1 MRSFLSRY
9 KYQIIIFLAVLFLFF
24 TNYKNGTFLSGWD
37 NLQTELNPLLSIKRA
52 IFSVWEEYQ
61 SFGLLAGM
69 AHASDLVRAIFLW
82 IVSFILPQSL
92 IRYFYHFL
100 MLFLGGLG
108 AFELFKFRRNNDKII
123 PFFGALFYILNL
135 GTVQMFFLPFEPFS
149 TFFAFLPWGIWSF
162 LNIIQSKKEKK
173 TEILKPA
180 CRQARQVQDDKN
192 NHKKKLLLFLL
203 INLLGTPSFYTQQ
216 LFVVYILIFGL
227 ITIGL
232 IWKINKSKTKIIK
245 NSLFSFILI
254 FIVNS
259 FWLLP
264 QIYFV
269 KTSSSVVFEAKGNQL
284 ATEDTYFQNKEKGT
298 LPYFLRLEGF
308 YFDLLDKNNNPLF
321 FAWQNHFK
329 KFFFLQYFFAI
340 LMILGVYYSF
350 KKKDYLF
357 IPLFFLLAFIFL
369 NNTWPVSL
377 FDSLW
382 RANKIL
388 NQIFRSPFT
397 KFIIPYSLVYSY
409 FISQGILFLKE
420 KFFANFKILTPY
432 YFLITT
438 FLIFYSLPS
447 FFGYFISSEMKV
459 KIPSDY
465 FNIIN
470 YFKNEDKN
478 KRIALL
484 PEYTFWGWYQ
494 NKWGYNGSGFLW
506 YGIEQP
512 IVSRTFDVWSNV
524 SESYFWEIKQAI
536 TEENLFK
543 FEKVLEKYQIDYLLL
558 DLSLKPITGTYKA
571 IQYDRI
577 LNLLEKSQKVKLVK
591 DARYLRLYQIIN
603 KNQPKEFFTVKTNLV
618 NAGPKI
624 RITDNDELFYRFGD
638 YYINQSKPKDIYFP
652 FLDLTSTTRIKNKK
666 WEIFEDKD
674 YFIIEAKTD
683 FDIKDYYLGNFQ
695 PEYQASIFENETLS
709 SFSANLNWQKENNS
723 LKVFFDK
730 ILVKKINQN
739 EININKNCF
748 KNTNCLGINLPFLPQ
763 KYGYLLKI
771 KSKNFSGRRPFFYIL
786 DETKKNTYLEERLK
800 DDVEYFILPE
810 SYQYGLGY
818 SIVFH
823 NQSYQNLKSKNQIE
837 SVEVYLLPYQ
847 NLKSLFLTS
856 NLFYLNIDRIH
867 NRTFETVD
875 FAAKKIG
882 YFLYQISNF
891 QISPNQ
897 FPATLYLS
905 QSYHPGWKAYI
916 VKHETS
922 NVKRFLNTFFP
933 FIFGK
938 EIKEH
943 VLVNNWANGFIV
955 ETGQSLSKL
964 VTTSSNQ
971 LQPVSTSFNKFQPVI
986 TIIFWPQYLEF
997 LGFILLIITFIL
1009 VAKII

>member
-37 NLQTELNPLLSIKRA
+37 NLQTELNPLLAIKRA

-69 AHASDLVRAIFLW
+69 AHASDLIRAIFLW
-82 IVSFILPQSL
+82 VISFILPQNL

-100 MLFLGGLG
+100 MLFLGGWG
-108 AFELFKFRRNNDKII
+108 AFELFKMDSCFRRNDNNII
-123 PFFGALFYILNL
+123 PLFGALFYILNL

-162 LNIIQSKKEKK
+162 YRITDNAEHKTFKKNLIQ
-173 TEILKPA
+173 
-180 CRQARQVQDDKN
+180 
-192 NHKKKLLLFLL
+192 FFL

-216 LFVVYILIFGL
+216 LFVVYILILGL

-254 FIVNS
+254 FTVNS

-269 KTSSSVVFEAKGNQL
+269 KTSSSVVFEAKSNQL

-308 YFDLLDKNNNPLF
+308 YFDLFDKNNNPLF

-329 KFFFLQYFFAI
+329 KFFSLQYFFAI
-340 LMILGVYYSF
+340 LMILGIYYSL
-350 KKKDYLF
+350 KNKDYLF
-357 IPLFFLLAFIFL
+357 IPSFFLLAFIFL
-369 NNTWPVSL
+369 NSTWPINL
-377 FDSLW
+377 FDNLW
-382 RANKIL
+382 RTNKLL

-438 FLIFYSLPS
+438 FLILYSLPS
-447 FFGYFISSEMKV
+447 FFGFFISSEMKL

-465 FNIIN
+465 FDVIN

-506 YGIEQP
+506 YGIEQT

-524 SESYFWEIKQAI
+524 SESYFWEIKQTI
-536 TEENLFK
+536 NEENIFK
-543 FEKVLEKYQIDYLLL
+543 FEKVLEKYQIDYLIL
-558 DLSLKPITGTYKA
+558 DLSLKPITGTYKG

-577 LNLLEKSQKVKLVK
+577 LNLLEKSQKIKLVK
-591 DARYLRLYQIIN
+591 NSRYLRLYQVIN
-603 KNQPKEFFTVKTNLV
+603 KNQPKEFITAKTNLI

-624 RITDNDELFYRFGD
+624 RITDNDELFYRFGN
-638 YYINQSKPKDIYFP
+638 YYINQSKTKDIYFP

-695 PEYQASIFENETLS
+695 PKYQAIIFENETLS
-709 SFSANLNWQKENNS
+709 TFSANLNWKKENNS
-723 LKVFFDK
+723 IKVFFDK
-730 ILVKKINQN
+730 ILIKKINQN
-739 EININKNCF
+739 EITINKNCF
-748 KNTNCLGINLPFLPQ
+748 KNTDCLGINLPFLPQ

-771 KSKNFSGRRPFFYIL
+771 NNKNLSGRRIFFYVL
-786 DETKKNTYLEERLK
+786 DQTKKHAYLEERLK

-856 NLFYLNIDRIH
+856 NLLYLKSDLIK
-867 NRTFETVD
+867 NRTFEIVD
-875 FAAKKIG
+875 FAAKKID

-891 QISPNQ
+891 QISQNQ

-916 VKHETS
+916 SETCNVKHITCKIR
-922 NVKRFLNTFFP
+922 NILDTFFP

-943 VLVNNWANGFIV
+943 VLVNNWANGFILK
-955 ETGQSLSKL
+955 SNIKL
-964 VTTSSNQ
+964 LTSN
-971 LQPVSTSFNKFQPVI
+971 TNKFN
-986 TIIFWPQYLEF
+986 IIIVFLPQYLEF
-997 LGFILLIITFIL
+997 LGFLMIGVGFLIVI
-1009 VAKII
+1009 KIKHQESHLD

>member
-37 NLQTELNPLLSIKRA
+37 NLQTELNPLLAIKRA
-52 IFSVWEEYQ
+52 VFSVWEEYQ

-69 AHASDLVRAIFLW
+69 AHASDLIRAIFLW
-82 IVSFILPQSL
+82 VVSFILPQNI

-100 MLFLGGLG
+100 MLFLGGWG
-108 AFELFKFRRNNDKII
+108 TFELFKMDSCFRRNNNNII
-123 PFFGALFYILNL
+123 PLFGALFYILNL
-135 GTVQMFFLPFEPFS
+135 GTVQMFFLPFESFS

-162 LNIIQSKKEKK
+162 YRITDNAEHKTFKKNLIQ
-173 TEILKPA
+173 
-180 CRQARQVQDDKN
+180 
-192 NHKKKLLLFLL
+192 FFL

-216 LFVVYILIFGL
+216 LFVVYILILGL

-232 IWKINKSKTKIIK
+232 IWKINESKVKIIK
-245 NSLFSFILI
+245 NALFSFILI
-254 FIVNS
+254 FLINS

-269 KTSSSVVFEAKGNQL
+269 KTSSNVVFEAKGNQL

-308 YFDLLDKNNNPLF
+308 YFDLFDKNNNLLF

-329 KFFFLQYFFAI
+329 KFFFLQYFFVI
-340 LMILGVYYSF
+340 LMILGIYYSF

-357 IPLFFLLAFIFL
+357 ISSFFLLAFIFL

-377 FDSLW
+377 FDNLW
-382 RANKIL
+382 RTNKLL

-438 FLIFYSLPS
+438 FLILYSLPS
-447 FFGYFISSEMKV
+447 FFGFFISSEMKA
-459 KIPSDY
+459 KIPPDY
-465 FNIIN
+465 FDVIN

-506 YGIEQP
+506 YGVEQP

-543 FEKVLEKYQIDYLLL
+543 FEKVLEKYQIDYLIL
-558 DLSLKPITGTYKA
+558 DLSLKPITGTYKG

-577 LNLLEKSQKVKLVK
+577 LNLLEKSQKIKLVK
-591 DARYLRLYQIIN
+591 NSRYLRLYQVIN
-603 KNQPKEFFTVKTNLV
+603 KNQPKEFITAKTNLV

-638 YYINQSKPKDIYFP
+638 YYINQSKTKDIYFP
-652 FLDLTSTTRIKNKK
+652 FLDLTSTTRIRNKK
-666 WEIFEDKD
+666 WEVFEDKD

-695 PEYQASIFENETLS
+695 HKYQAIIFENETLS
-709 SFSANLNWQKENNS
+709 SFSANLNWQKENNN
-723 LKVFFDK
+723 LKVLFDK

-748 KNTNCLGINLPFLPQ
+748 KNTDCLGINLPFLPQ

-771 KSKNFSGRRPFFYIL
+771 NNKNLSGRRSFFYFL
-786 DETKKNTYLEERLK
+786 DQTKKHSYLEERLK

-823 NQSYQNLKSKNQIE
+823 NKSYQNLKSKNQIE
-837 SVEVYLLPYQ
+837 SVEVYLLPYK

-856 NLFYLNIDRIH
+856 NLFYLTTDRIQD
-867 NRTFETVD
+867 RTFETVN
-875 FAAKKIG
+875 FKAKKIG

-891 QISPNQ
+891 QISQNQ
-897 FPATLYLS
+897 FPKTLYLS

-916 VKHETS
+916 SEKCKVKSITCKIK
-922 NVKRFLNTFFP
+922 NIFNLFFP
-933 FIFGK
+933 FVFGK

-943 VLVNNWANGFIV
+943 VIVNNWANGFI
-955 ETGQSLSKL
+955 L
-964 VTTSSNQ
+964 SSNTK
-971 LQPVSTSFNKFQPVI
+971 LLTSNTDKFN
-986 TIIFWPQYLEF
+986 IIIVFLPQCLEF
-997 LGFILLIITFIL
+997 LGFLMMGVGFLIVIKF
-1009 VAKII
+1009 KQQESNFD

>member
-1 MRSFLSRY
+1 MKSFLSKY
-9 KYQIIIFLAVLFLFF
+9 QYQIILFLTVLFLFF

-37 NLQTELNPLLSIKRA
+37 NLQTELNPFLAIKRA
-52 IFSVWEEYQ
+52 VFSVWEEYQ

-82 IVSFILPQSL
+82 IVSFILPQNI

-100 MLFLGGLG
+100 MLFLGGWG
-108 AFELFKFRRNNDKII
+108 VFELFKVDSCFRQVRLGFRRNDNNII
-123 PFFGALFYILNL
+123 PLFGALFYILNL
-135 GTVQMFFLPFEPFS
+135 GTVQMFFLPFEAFS

-162 LNIIQSKKEKK
+162 YRIIDNKEHKTFKKNL
-173 TEILKPA
+173 I
-180 CRQARQVQDDKN
+180 Q
-192 NHKKKLLLFLL
+192 FFL

-216 LFVVYILIFGL
+216 LFVVYILILGL

-232 IWKINKSKTKIIK
+232 IWKINKSKAKIIK
-245 NSLFSFILI
+245 NALFSFILI
-254 FIVNS
+254 FLINS

-269 KTSSSVVFEAKGNQL
+269 KTSSNVVFEAKGNQL

-308 YFDLLDKNNNPLF
+308 YFDLFDKNNNPLF

-340 LMILGVYYSF
+340 LMTLGVYYSL

-357 IPLFFLLAFIFL
+357 IPSFFLLAFIFL

-377 FDSLW
+377 FDNLW
-382 RANKIL
+382 RTNKIL

-409 FISQGILFLKE
+409 FFIKGLSLIRTVLK
-420 KFFANFKILTPY
+420 KNIF
-432 YFLITT
+432 FLIV
-438 FLIFYSLPS
+438 FISLFIYSLPA
-447 FFGYFISSEMKV
+447 FKGYLISKEMKV
-459 KIPSDY
+459 KIPSSY
-465 FNIIN
+465 FEVIN
-470 YFKNEDKN
+470 YFKNFKNEDKN

-506 YGIEQP
+506 YGVEQP

-558 DLSLKPITGTYKA
+558 DLSLTPITGTYKG

-591 DARYLRLYQIIN
+591 NNRYLRLYQIIN
-603 KNQPKEFFTVKTNLV
+603 KNQPKEFFTVKTNLI
-618 NAGPKI
+618 NAGPKV

-638 YYINQSKPKDIYFP
+638 YYIDQSKPPDIYFP
-652 FLDLTSTTRIKNKK
+652 FLDLTSTARIKNKK

-683 FDIKDYYLGNFQ
+683 FNIKNYYLANFQ
-695 PEYQASIFENETLS
+695 PEYQASIFEDGILS

-730 ILVKKINQN
+730 ILIKKINQN
-739 EININKNCF
+739 EITINKNCF
-748 KNTNCLGINLPFLPQ
+748 KNTDCLGINLPFLPQ

-771 KSKNFSGRRPFFYIL
+771 NNKNLSGRRLFFYVL
-786 DETKKNTYLEERLK
+786 DQTKKHAYLEERLK

-856 NLFYLNIDRIH
+856 NLLYLKSDRIK
-867 NRTFETVD
+867 NRTFETIG
-875 FAAKKIG
+875 FEAKKIG

-905 QSYHPGWKAYI
+905 QSYHPGWKAYEI
-916 VKHETS
+916 KCQNS
-922 NVKRFLNTFFP
+922 KLKCQIYSFFP

-938 EIKEH
+938 EIREH
-943 VLVNNWANGFIV
+943 VLVNNWANGWRI
-955 ETGQSLSKL
+955 EKPPNPANQSTL
-964 VTTSSNQ
+964 
-971 LQPVSTSFNKFQPVI
+971 I
-986 TIIFWPQYLEF
+986 IIFLPQYLEF
-997 LGFILLIITFIL
+997 LGFFMMGVGVLTIIL
-1009 VAKII
+1009 KKE

>member
-9 KYQIIIFLAVLFLFF
+9 KYQIILFLAVLFLFF

-37 NLQTELNPLLSIKRA
+37 NLQTELNPLLAIKRA

-69 AHASDLVRAIFLW
+69 AHASDLIRAIFLW
-82 IVSFILPQSL
+82 VVSFILPQNI

-100 MLFLGGLG
+100 MLFLGGWG
-108 AFELFKFRRNNDKII
+108 AFELFKMNSCFRRNDNNII
-123 PFFGALFYILNL
+123 PLFGALFYILNL

-162 LNIIQSKKEKK
+162 YRIIDNKENKNFKKNL
-173 TEILKPA
+173 I
-180 CRQARQVQDDKN
+180 Q
-192 NHKKKLLLFLL
+192 FFL

-216 LFVVYILIFGL
+216 LFVVYILILFVIFLGKL
-227 ITIGL
+227 ITTYFQQN
-232 IWKINKSKTKIIK
+232 KDINVIRATLHVIPI
-245 NSLFSFILI
+245 FFLI
-254 FIVNS
+254 FLINS

-269 KTSSSVVFEAKGNQL
+269 KTSSNVVFEAKINQL

-308 YFDLLDKNNNPLF
+308 YFDLFDKNNNLLF

-340 LMILGVYYSF
+340 LMILGIYYSF
-350 KKKDYLF
+350 KKKNYLF
-357 IPLFFLLAFIFL
+357 IPSFFLLAFIFL
-369 NNTWPVSL
+369 NNTWPVGL
-377 FDSLW
+377 FDNLW
-382 RANKIL
+382 RTNKLL

-420 KFFANFKILTPY
+420 KFFANFKILNTY
-432 YFLITT
+432 YLILAT
-438 FLIFYSLPS
+438 FLLLYSLPS

-465 FNIIN
+465 FDVIN

-543 FEKVLEKYQIDYLLL
+543 FEKVLEKYQIDYLIL
-558 DLSLKPITGTYKA
+558 DLSLKPITGTYKG

-591 DARYLRLYQIIN
+591 DDRYLRLYQIIN
-603 KNQPKEFFTVKTNLV
+603 KNQPKEFFTVKTNLI

-638 YYINQSKPKDIYFP
+638 YYIDQSKPPDIYSP

-666 WEIFEDKD
+666 WKIFEDKD
-674 YFIIEAKTD
+674 HFIIEAKTD

-695 PEYQASIFENETLS
+695 PKYQAIIFENETLS
-709 SFSANLNWQKENNS
+709 SFSANLNWQKENNTI
-723 LKVFFDK
+723 KVFFDK
-730 ILVKKINQN
+730 ILIKKINQN
-739 EININKNCF
+739 EITINKNCF
-748 KNTNCLGINLPFLPQ
+748 KNTDCLGINLPFLPQ

-771 KSKNFSGRRPFFYIL
+771 NNKNLSGRRIFFYVL
-786 DETKKNTYLEERLK
+786 DQTKKHAYLEERLK

-837 SVEVYLLPYQ
+837 SVEIYLLPYQ

-856 NLFYLNIDRIH
+856 NLFYLKTYRIQD
-867 NRTFETVD
+867 RTFETVD
-875 FAAKKIG
+875 FKAKKIS

-891 QISPNQ
+891 QISQNQ
-897 FPATLYLS
+897 FPATLYLF

-916 VKHETS
+916 NETCNVKHITCKIR
-922 NVKRFLNTFFP
+922 NIIDTFFP

-943 VLVNNWANGFIV
+943 VLVNNWANGFILP
-955 ETGQSLSKL
+955 SNNKL
-964 VTTSSNQ
+964 LTSN
-971 LQPVSTSFNKFQPVI
+971 TNNFN
-986 TIIFWPQYLEF
+986 IIIVFLPQYLEF
-997 LGFILLIITFIL
+997 LGFLMMGVGFLIVI
-1009 VAKII
+1009 KIKHQESHLD

>member
-9 KYQIIIFLAVLFLFF
+9 KYQIIIFLVVLFLFF
-24 TNYKNGTFLSGWD
+24 INYKKGTFLSGWD
-37 NLQTELNPLLSIKRA
+37 NLQTELNPLLAIRRA
-52 IFSVWEEYQ
+52 VFSVWEEYQ

-69 AHASDLVRAIFLW
+69 AHASDLIRAIFLW
-82 IVSFILPQSL
+82 VVSFILPQSI

-100 MLFLGGLG
+100 MLFLGGWG
-108 AFELFKFRRNNDKII
+108 TFELFKVDSFFRRNDNNII
-123 PFFGALFYILNL
+123 PLFGALFYILNL

-149 TFFAFLPWGIWSF
+149 TFFSFLPWGIWSF
-162 LNIIQSKKEKK
+162 YRIIDNKENKNFKKNL
-173 TEILKPA
+173 I
-180 CRQARQVQDDKN
+180 Q
-192 NHKKKLLLFLL
+192 FFF

-216 LFVVYILIFGL
+216 LFVVYILILGL

-232 IWKINKSKTKIIK
+232 IWKINESKTKIIK

-254 FIVNS
+254 FLINS

-269 KTSSSVVFEAKGNQL
+269 KTSSNVVFEAKINQL

-308 YFDLLDKNNNPLF
+308 YFYLLDKDNNPLF

-340 LMILGVYYSF
+340 LMILGIYYSL
-350 KKKDYLF
+350 KNKDYLF
-357 IPLFFLLAFIFL
+357 IPSFFLLAFIFL
-369 NNTWPVSL
+369 NNTWPINL
-377 FDSLW
+377 FDNFW
-382 RANKIL
+382 RTNKLL

-438 FLIFYSLPS
+438 FLILYSLPS
-447 FFGYFISSEMKV
+447 FFGFFISSEMKV

-465 FNIIN
+465 FDVIN

-543 FEKVLEKYQIDYLLL
+543 FEKVLEKYQIDYLIL
-558 DLSLKPITGTYKA
+558 DLSLKPITGTYKG

-577 LNLLEKSQKVKLVK
+577 LNLLERNQKIKLVK
-591 DARYLRLYQIIN
+591 NGPYLRLYQVIN
-603 KNQPKEFFTVKTNLV
+603 KNQPKEFITAKTNLF

-638 YYINQSKPKDIYFP
+638 YYINQSKTKDIYFP

-666 WEIFEDKD
+666 WEVFEDKD

-683 FDIKDYYLGNFQ
+683 FDIKNYYLGNFQ
-695 PEYQASIFENETLS
+695 PKYQAIIFENETLS
-709 SFSANLNWQKENNS
+709 TFSANLNWQKENNS
-723 LKVFFDK
+723 IKVFFDK

-739 EININKNCF
+739 EITINKNCF
-748 KNTNCLGINLPFLPQ
+748 KNTDCLGINLPFLPQ

-771 KSKNFSGRRPFFYIL
+771 NNKNLSGRRPFFYFL
-786 DETKKNTYLEERLK
+786 DQTKKHSYLEERLK

-837 SVEVYLLPYQ
+837 SVEVYLLPYK

-856 NLFYLNIDRIH
+856 NLFYLTTDRIQD
-867 NRTFETVD
+867 RTFETVD
-875 FAAKKIG
+875 FKAKKIS

-891 QISPNQ
+891 KISQNQ

-905 QSYHPGWKAYI
+905 QSYHPGWKAYFS
-916 VKHETS
+916 ETC
-922 NVKRFLNTFFP
+922 NVESITCKIRNIFNLFFP

-943 VLVNNWANGFIV
+943 VIVNNWANGFIL
-955 ETGQSLSKL
+955 SLNTKL
-964 VTTSSNQ
+964 LTSN
-971 LQPVSTSFNKFQPVI
+971 TDKFN
-986 TIIFWPQYLEF
+986 IIIVFLPQYLEF
-997 LGFILLIITFIL
+997 LGFLMMGVGFLIVIKF
-1009 VAKII
+1009 KQQESNFD

>member
-24 TNYKNGTFLSGWD
+24 INYKKSTFLSGWD
-37 NLQTELNPLLSIKRA
+37 NLQTELNTLLAIKRA
-52 IFSVWEEYQ
+52 VFSVWEEYQ

-82 IVSFILPQSL
+82 VVSFILPQNI

-100 MLFLGGLG
+100 MLFLGGWG
-108 AFELFKFRRNNDKII
+108 AFELFKMNSCFRRNDNNII
-123 PFFGALFYILNL
+123 PLFGALFYILNL
-135 GTVQMFFLPFEPFS
+135 GTIQMFFLPFEPFS

-162 LNIIQSKKEKK
+162 YRITDNAEHKTFKKNLIQ
-173 TEILKPA
+173 
-180 CRQARQVQDDKN
+180 
-192 NHKKKLLLFLL
+192 FFL

-216 LFVVYILIFGL
+216 LFVVYILILGL

-232 IWKINKSKTKIIK
+232 IWKINESKTKIIK

-269 KTSSSVVFEAKGNQL
+269 KTSSSVVFEAKINQL

-308 YFDLLDKNNNPLF
+308 YFDLFDKNNNLLF

-340 LMILGVYYSF
+340 LMILGIYYSF

-357 IPLFFLLAFIFL
+357 IPSFFLLAFIFL
-369 NNTWPVSL
+369 NNTWPVGL
-377 FDSLW
+377 FDNLW
-382 RANKIL
+382 RTNKLL

-438 FLIFYSLPS
+438 FLILYSLPS
-447 FFGYFISSEMKV
+447 FFGFFISSEMKV

-465 FNIIN
+465 FDVIN

-524 SESYFWEIKQAI
+524 SESYFWEMKQAI
-536 TEENLFK
+536 TEENIFK
-543 FEKVLEKYQIDYLLL
+543 FEKVLEKYQIDYLIL
-558 DLSLKPITGTYKA
+558 DLSLKPITGTYKG

-577 LNLLEKSQKVKLVK
+577 LNLLEKSQKIKLVK
-591 DARYLRLYQIIN
+591 NSRYLRLYQLIN
-603 KNQPKEFFTVKTNLV
+603 KNQSKEFIAVKTNLV

-638 YYINQSKPKDIYFP
+638 YYINQSKTKDIYFP
-652 FLDLTSTTRIKNKK
+652 FLDLTSTNRIKNKK
-666 WEIFEDKD
+666 WKIFEDKD
-674 YFIIEAKTD
+674 HFIIEAKTD
-683 FDIKDYYLGNFQ
+683 FDIKDYYLDNFQ
-695 PEYQASIFENETLS
+695 PKYQAIIFENETLS
-709 SFSANLNWQKENNS
+709 TFSANLNWQKENNN
-723 LKVFFDK
+723 LKVLFDK

-748 KNTNCLGINLPFLPQ
+748 KNTDCLGINLPFLPQ

-771 KSKNFSGRRPFFYIL
+771 NNKNLSGRRLFFYVL
-786 DETKKNTYLEERLK
+786 DQTKKHAYLEERLK

-856 NLFYLNIDRIH
+856 NLLYPKSDRIK

-875 FAAKKIG
+875 FEAKKIG

-891 QISPNQ
+891 QISQNQ
-897 FPATLYLS
+897 FPKTLYLS

-916 VKHETS
+916 SETCNVKHITCKIR
-922 NVKRFLNTFFP
+922 NIFNLFFP
-933 FIFGK
+933 FIFGQ

-943 VLVNNWANGFIV
+943 VLVNNWANGFI
-955 ETGQSLSKL
+955 L
-964 VTTSSNQ
+964 SSNTK
-971 LQPVSTSFNKFQPVI
+971 LLASNTDKFN
-986 TIIFWPQYLEF
+986 IIIVFLPQYLEF
-997 LGFILLIITFIL
+997 LGFLMMGVGILTIIL
-1009 VAKII
+1009 KKE